1 MRKNISLLIIF
12 ISTILLSACSNG
24 PLFIKDNDKRYGFDD
39 IDSPIEEGEEIELSE
54 NKELAFVLRKINY
67 LKEIDVQNDRVE
79 IDKNDTSLLSMV
91 IKPCLTDDI
100 EVSSVV
106 YKSGKFHI
114 TLSSKKSS
122 NNVCTPYI
130 SIKLL
135 KKLPQDIEADDF
147 VIDKENIK
155 TIDIKY
161 TKDNAINFVKQKYN
175 LITNLPDSAEL
186 VYIDKPIWQIKYKFV
201 YDKSDYEH
209 PIKNI
214 SIDFDANEGKVLA
227 INEDDISKFIDN
239 GNIFA
244 LNTEKVIYYNKKSN
258 ETNNIYIYST
268 KKQKSK
274 KILSFDGSIKSI
286 YKNNKSDDIIINYK
300 DTSSDLR
307 SVVYFASKDEYKFIE
322 YKNDVNVIDASFKS
336 ESSLLVIGKAEANIT
351 KLYDFDINDDNYLEL
366 FSAEDN
372 IIKASYI
379 NGYYVYLSKYD
390 VNQMLYITK
399 DFEDYDFIDE
409 VENYYYAD
417 DYSFVYRSDNKV
429 EGISLYTYNLSERF
443 YKMIINGDYSYIKKI
458 NDDYILA
465 KKDINHESYD
475 LILHKLDNNLKEEIL
490 FENVDNLN
498 LYLTNDL
505 KKLFKS
511 TKVIDKNYTKRII
524 YEIDIS
530 KGDI

>member
-1 MRKNISLLIIF
+1 M
-12 ISTILLSACSNG
+12 
-24 PLFIKDNDKRYGFDD
+24 
-39 IDSPIEEGEEIELSE
+39 
-54 NKELAFVLRKINY
+54 
-67 LKEIDVQNDRVE
+67 
-79 IDKNDTSLLSMV
+79 
-91 IKPCLTDDI
+91 
-100 EVSSVV
+100 
-106 YKSGKFHI
+106 
-114 TLSSKKSS
+114 
-122 NNVCTPYI
+122 
-130 SIKLL
+130 
-135 KKLPQDIEADDF
+135 
-147 VIDKENIK
+147 
-155 TIDIKY
+155 
-161 TKDNAINFVKQKYN
+161 
-175 LITNLPDSAEL
+175 
-186 VYIDKPIWQIKYKFV
+186 
-201 YDKSDYEH
+201 
-209 PIKNI
+209 
-214 SIDFDANEGKVLA
+214 
-227 INEDDISKFIDN
+227 
-239 GNIFA
+239 
-244 LNTEKVIYYNKKSN
+244 
-258 ETNNIYIYST
+258 
-268 KKQKSK
+268 
-274 KILSFDGSIKSI
+274 
-286 YKNNKSDDIIINYK
+286 
-300 DTSSDLR
+300 
-307 SVVYFASKDEYKFIE
+307 VYFASKDEYKFIE

-336 ESSLLVIGKAEANIT
+336 ESSLLVISKAEANIT

>member
-1 MRKNISLLIIF
+1 M
-12 ISTILLSACSNG
+12 
-24 PLFIKDNDKRYGFDD
+24 
-39 IDSPIEEGEEIELSE
+39 
-54 NKELAFVLRKINY
+54 
-67 LKEIDVQNDRVE
+67 
-79 IDKNDTSLLSMV
+79 
-91 IKPCLTDDI
+91 
-100 EVSSVV
+100 
-106 YKSGKFHI
+106 
-114 TLSSKKSS
+114 
-122 NNVCTPYI
+122 
-130 SIKLL
+130 
-135 KKLPQDIEADDF
+135 
-147 VIDKENIK
+147 
-155 TIDIKY
+155 
-161 TKDNAINFVKQKYN
+161 
-175 LITNLPDSAEL
+175 
-186 VYIDKPIWQIKYKFV
+186 
-201 YDKSDYEH
+201 
-209 PIKNI
+209 
-214 SIDFDANEGKVLA
+214 
-227 INEDDISKFIDN
+227 
-239 GNIFA
+239 
-244 LNTEKVIYYNKKSN
+244 IYYNKKSN

-268 KKQKSK
+268 KKQKFK

-336 ESSLLVIGKAEANIT
+336 ESSLLLISKTEANIT

-417 DYSFVYRSDNKV
+417 DNSFVYRSDNKV
-429 EGISLYTYNLSERF
+429 EGVSLYTYNLSERF